1 MQITLKITADV
12 QRVRGKFVS
21 REEIIQEMIS
31 QVESANPYTD
41 SGIGADGESEY
52 EIMEWEVE
60 EA

>member
-12 QRVRGKFVS
+12 QRVRGKFAS
-21 REEIIQEMIS
+21 KEEVIQEMIS
-31 QVESANPYTD
+31 QMESANPYTVT
-41 SGIGADGESEY
+41 GIGADGESEY

>member
-1 MQITLKITADV
+1 MRITLKITADV

-31 QVESANPYTD
+31 QVESANPYTV